1 MKYYMNEQGFLEG
14 KEKLSIGL
22 VSFEDL
28 IKELDEMSKV
38 YNAV

>member
-1 MKYYMNEQGFLEG
+1 MKYYMNEQGFLEE
-14 KEKLSIGL
+14 KEKLSIRL